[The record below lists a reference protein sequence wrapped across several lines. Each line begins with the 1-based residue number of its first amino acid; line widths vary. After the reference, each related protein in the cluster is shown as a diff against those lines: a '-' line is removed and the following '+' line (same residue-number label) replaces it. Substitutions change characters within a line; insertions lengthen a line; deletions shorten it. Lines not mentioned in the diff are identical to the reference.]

1 MGLLNYQINVYVDG
15 SCSGN
20 PGPGGV
26 GVLVI
31 FEGRTLITKAI
42 KSFEET
48 TTNNRMEIFAI
59 IQGILESVKIVEKLT
74 WENQESFPKTIK
86 IYSDSKYAVNCAIGK
101 YKHKANHDLWEEFEK
116 AMLTAKVLNYSISFE
131 YVKAKSTRETL
142 IVDTLAKS
150 TW

>member
-1 MGLLNYQINVYVDG
+1 MFDSHINTYVDG

-20 PGPGGV
+20 PGPGGI

-31 FEGRTLITKAI
+31 FEGRTLITQAI
-42 KSFEET
+42 GSFEET

-86 IYSDSKYAVNCAIGK
+86 IYSDSQYAVNCAIGVFK
-101 YKHKANHDLWEEFEK
+101 RKANHDLWEKFEK
-116 AMLTAKVLNYSISFE
+116 AMLTANVLHYSISFE
-131 YVKAKSTRETL
+131 YIKAKSTRETL